1 MSAARLISVCLRSG
15 ILHNKQ
21 VGIGKDV
28 PVDEKQFINR
38 LNVLA
43 GNANVLNQMLPVS
56 TLAVIIM
63 DQREGQRL

>member
-1 MSAARLISVCLRSG
+1 LVFYAIISVYVDCD
-15 ILHNKQ
+15 ILL
-21 VGIGKDV
+21 V
-28 PVDEKQFINR
+28 EKQFMNR